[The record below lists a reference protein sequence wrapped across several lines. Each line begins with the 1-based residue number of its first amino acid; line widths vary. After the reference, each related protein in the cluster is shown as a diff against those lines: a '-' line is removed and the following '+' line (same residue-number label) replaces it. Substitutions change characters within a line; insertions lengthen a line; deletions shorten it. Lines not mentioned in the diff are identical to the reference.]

1 MKSLSE
7 IVSSFMGT
15 FNTGDFEAMLE
26 FFSEGSV
33 YIDPYGVEHNGVSA
47 IGDALAPSFEVSD
60 SKSRYQ
66 ITSTIIDEGQS
77 MALVTWTLFITAQD
91 GTKSAID
98 GLDIL
103 HVQDGKIVL
112 KNAFCKANELTI
124 RKVA

>member
-1 MKSLSE
+1 
-7 IVSSFMGT
+7 MGT
-15 FNTGDFEAMLE
+15 FNTGDFGAMLE

-47 IGDALAPSFEVSD
+47 SGDALAPSFEVSD
-60 SKSRYQ
+60 SKSHYQ

-77 MALVTWTLFITAQD
+77 MALVTWTLVITAPD